1 MKLESLEDL
10 LTIDT
15 EKLKSPEKSRL
26 LTRVKQLIKGEN
38 KQEAKADEN
47 AKDLPYEGISVVGN
61 KKVEIK
67 FDLETKE
74 ARITDVSTDTRD
86 ITTNYMAGAQA
97 VNRLKELVKK
107 QKELK

>member
-26 LTRVKQLIKGEN
+26 LTRVKQLIKSEN

-61 KKVEIK
+61 KKVHLK
-67 FDLETKE
+67 FDIETKE
-74 ARITDVSTDTRD
+74 ARVTEVTTDTRD
-86 ITTNYMAGAQA
+86 ITTNFMAGATA
-97 VNRLKELVKK
+97 VNILKSLIKK
-107 QKELK
+107 QKEL